1 LGTLKCAITYPTQAD
16 AVSDETVRDAMT
28 RVGLNHLTDRL
39 GEEAEWA
46 TVLSGSEQQRIAFA
60 RALIARPDV
69 LLLDEAITTL
79 NEDDGRDLYR
89 VLVRQLPAT
98 ITISTGRSAALA
110 SVHKRTIEMHRTASF
125 TGTAMAAVPA

>member
-1 LGTLKCAITYPTQAD
+1 
-16 AVSDETVRDAMT
+16 MT
-28 RVGLNHLTDRL
+28 RVGLDHLTDRL

-110 SVHKRTIEMHRTASF
+110 SVHKRAIEMHRTVSCA
-125 TGTAMAAVPA
+125 GAAVAAVPA